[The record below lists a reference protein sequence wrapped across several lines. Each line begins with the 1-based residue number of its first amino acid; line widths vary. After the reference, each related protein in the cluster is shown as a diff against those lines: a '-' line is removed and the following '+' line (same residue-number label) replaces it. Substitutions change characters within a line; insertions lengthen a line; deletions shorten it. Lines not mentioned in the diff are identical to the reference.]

1 MAKQNTRQNKNN
13 TDKNDIE
20 ELVQFL
26 EKKKTEREGLRK
38 ILKRFNTFGDKK
50 NK

>member
-1 MAKQNTRQNKNN
+1 MAKQDPRQNKNN
-13 TDKNDIE
+13 SDKEDIE

-26 EKKKTEREGLRK
+26 EKKKTEREGLQK
-38 ILKRFNTFGDKK
+38 ILKRFNTSNDKK